1 LVFIDNSVNPDTGTV
16 MLKAEVPNR
25 DVQLWPGQFVGVNTR
40 LTLQANAVVIPS
52 TAIQTGQ
59 DGNFVYEVTD
69 GKAQVQQIKVD
80 RQLGDLAVISSGLKG
95 GERIS
100 TRVSRNLRPGLT
112 VIPNA
117 STVAAPAAAQ
127 DVP

>member
-1 LVFIDNSVNPDTGTV
+1 
-16 MLKAEVPNR
+16 
-25 DVQLWPGQFVGVNTR
+25 
-40 LTLQANAVVIPS
+40 PS

-95 GERIS
+95 GERII